1 MATPKMSPFIAF
13 LIMFFLFSCF
23 SQCSCCCDKT
33 RDNHIKG
40 MFVFGSSLVDNGNNN
55 FLGNSLAKANYLPY
69 GVDFPLGPSGRFT
82 NGKNVVDLIGE
93 KLHLPSFL
101 PAFADP
107 STKGSRIL
115 HGVNYA
121 SGASGILDTTGSIA
135 VRQKGS
141 SRFFF
146 FFSLLVLPKINNA

>member
-1 MATPKMSPFIAF
+1 
-13 LIMFFLFSCF
+13 
-23 SQCSCCCDKT
+23 
-33 RDNHIKG
+33 

-82 NGKNVVDLIGE
+82 NGKNVVDLLGE
-93 KLHLPSFL
+93 KLRLPSFL

-107 STKGSRIL
+107 LTKGSRIV

-121 SGASGILDTTGSIA
+121 SGASGILDNTGSIA
-135 VRQKGS
+135 SFDYNK
-141 SRFFF
+141 
-146 FFSLLVLPKINNA
+146 NAD